1 MVTAPWWRGVHAVPV
16 RCRRWPA
23 STTLRAP
30 CVRRERRYRWPCL
43 VIAPRRRRV
52 PLECSRGVS
61 PSQLANCRPRRNAWM
76 CPTLATS
83 AVAVKSP
90 TPGTSKQPL
99 RSRVVGRKGRELLFH
114 RLNAGFALAELRVDE
129 SQGGAQVDRQR
140 KLRVFEQPR
149 ELRQD
154 GPRPQGQR
162 DAVFAQQAP
171 DGSGAGRHPL
181 LPHARCNATSACCS
195 GRFTAP
201 GTTVPLRAA
210 STNASTSVRP
220 VFCRRT

>member
-1 MVTAPWWRGVHAVPV
+1 
-16 RCRRWPA
+16 
-23 STTLRAP
+23 
-30 CVRRERRYRWPCL
+30 
-43 VIAPRRRRV
+43 
-52 PLECSRGVS
+52 
-61 PSQLANCRPRRNAWM
+61 M

-90 TPGTSKQPL
+90 TPGTSGKQPL

-195 GRFTAP
+195 GRFAAP